1 MKKKKWLSTLAITS
15 ALLLGLTACGSAN
28 NEKESGNGSAGSA
41 DESTTLVVGAS
52 NIPHAEILEQ
62 AKPILKEK
70 GIDLEI
76 KVFSDFIL
84 PNKALAGK
92 EIDANFFQHLPYLEE
107 ANADEGYDLV
117 NAGAVHI
124 EPIGIYSKK
133 YKSLDEI
140 PKGGKIIMRDAVSDE
155 GRILSIFQEHGLIKL
170 KEGVNKT
177 KATINDIVEN
187 PKKLVF
193 QPNIEAALLPQVFKN
208 GEGDAVVINANYALD
223 AGLDPINDPIAV
235 ESAKDNPYVN
245 IIAVRAGD
253 EKREDIKALVDVLH
267 SKEIQ
272 DFITETYKGAVLPAQ

>member
-1 MKKKKWLSTLAITS
+1 MKKWLSTLAITS
-15 ALLLGLTACGSAN
+15 ALLLGLTACGGAA
-28 NEKESGNGSAGSA
+28 NEKESGNGSADDKGL
-41 DESTTLVVGAS
+41 TKLVIGAS
-52 NIPHAEILEQ
+52 NIPHAEILEK

-70 GIDLEI
+70 GIDLQV

-140 PKGGKIIMRDAVSDE
+140 PEGGKIIMRDAVSDE

-193 QPNIEAALLPQVFKN
+193 QPNIEAALLPQVFNN

-245 IIAVRAGD
+245 IVAVRAGD
-253 EKREDIKALVDVLH
+253 ENRKEIKTLMEVLH
-267 SKEIQ
+267 SKEIK
-272 DFITETYKGAVLPAQ
+272 DFITEKYKGAVLPAE

>member
-1 MKKKKWLSTLAITS
+1 MKKKKWFQTLAIAST
-15 ALLLGLTACGSAN
+15 LLLGLTACGTSADK
-28 NEKESGNGSAGSA
+28 KESDNGSA
-41 DESTTLVVGAS
+41 DEKGLTKLVIGAS
-52 NIPHAEILEQ
+52 NVPHAEILEK
-62 AKPILKEK
+62 AKPALKEK
-70 GIDLEI
+70 GVDLEI

-84 PNKALAGK
+84 PNKALAAK
-92 EIDANFFQHLPYLEE
+92 EIDANYFQHLPYLEE
-107 ANADEGYDLV
+107 EIADKGYDFV

-170 KEGVNKT
+170 KEGINKT

-193 QPNIEAALLPQVFKN
+193 QPNIEAALLPQVFNN

-253 EKREDIKALVDVLH
+253 EKREDIKALVEVLH

-272 DFITETYKGAVLPAQ
+272 DFIMEKYKGAVLPAE

>member
-1 MKKKKWLSTLAITS
+1 MKKWLSTLAITS
-15 ALLLGLTACGSAN
+15 ALLLGLTACGGAT
-28 NEKESGNGSAGSA
+28 NEKESGNGSADDKGL
-41 DESTTLVVGAS
+41 TKLVIGAS
-52 NIPHAEILEQ
+52 NIPHAEILEK

-70 GIDLEI
+70 GIDLQV

-84 PNKALAGK
+84 PNKALAAK
-92 EIDANFFQHLPYLEE
+92 EIDANYFQHLPYLEE
-107 ANADEGYDLV
+107 ANADEGYNLV

-140 PKGGKIIMRDAVSDE
+140 PEGGKIIMRDAVSDE

-193 QPNIEAALLPQVFKN
+193 QPNIEAALLPQVFNN

-223 AGLDPINDPIAV
+223 AGLDPIKDPIAV

-253 EKREDIKALVDVLH
+253 ENRKEIKTLIEVLH
-267 SKEIQ
+267 SQEIK
-272 DFITETYKGAVLPAQ
+272 DFITEKYKGAVLPAE